1 MYSRCHPTIPSCL
14 YTCSRG
20 FQLHHICLTSATAP
34 RNSIIVTT
42 IIIIIQ
48 RERSPTIPSR
58 HAGHA
63 ATAAGW
69 FHKWRPHIASS
80 GSIADDDDDATES
93 QNPTNYICRVSLLE
107 SSFRPLVPPLLCAYI
122 HGLWLGVS
130 LPKKASSLHW
140 WQEDDIRQGRQSSPF
155 EITVALHFEW
165 ARNKKARL
173 VYYCLSEA
181 GTGNLI
187 GQVPDDNGVGDAEKA
202 VALVPS
208 LPVCECSLVQCGFRG
223 EWRGWLE
230 KIRSFDHLNYSQQQN
245 TSNKTRWV
253 DIGQ

>member
-34 RNSIIVTT
+34 RNSIIVTNI

-80 GSIADDDDDATES
+80 GSRAETTTTRRNLKILQIIFVECRSSKALSVPWCHPCSAPIYTVSDSVYRCQRKHHHCIGGRRTTFGKAD
-93 QNPTNYICRVSLLE
+93 NPVRLRL
-107 SSFRPLVPPLLCAYI
+107 RLLCI
-122 HGLWLGVS
+122 LNG
-130 LPKKASSLHW
+130 P
-140 WQEDDIRQGRQSSPF
+140 EIRKLDWS
-155 EITVALHFEW
+155 IIV
-165 ARNKKARL
+165 
-173 VYYCLSEA
+173 
-181 GTGNLI
+181 
-187 GQVPDDNGVGDAEKA
+187 
-202 VALVPS
+202 
-208 LPVCECSLVQCGFRG
+208 
-223 EWRGWLE
+223 
-230 KIRSFDHLNYSQQQN
+230 
-245 TSNKTRWV
+245 
-253 DIGQ
+253 

>member
-34 RNSIIVTT
+34 RNSIIVTNI

-80 GSIADDDDDATES
+80 GSRAETTTTQRNLKILQIIFVE
-93 QNPTNYICRVSLLE
+93 CRSSKALSVPW
-107 SSFRPLVPPLLCAYI
+107 SFRPPALRLYTRSLARCIAAKESIINALVANGGGGGRRSARTTFGKDDYPVRLRLRLLCI
-122 HGLWLGVS
+122 LNG
-130 LPKKASSLHW
+130 P
-140 WQEDDIRQGRQSSPF
+140 EIRKLDWS
-155 EITVALHFEW
+155 IIV
-165 ARNKKARL
+165 
-173 VYYCLSEA
+173 
-181 GTGNLI
+181 
-187 GQVPDDNGVGDAEKA
+187 
-202 VALVPS
+202 
-208 LPVCECSLVQCGFRG
+208 
-223 EWRGWLE
+223 
-230 KIRSFDHLNYSQQQN
+230 
-245 TSNKTRWV
+245 
-253 DIGQ
+253 